1 MYFRI
6 GTEPDKNP
14 FAALARAL
22 EPLTGER
29 GLADKLEDRESI
41 SRAKGKA
48 AAMTATPFGTPT
60 KTVQTNG
67 LERQASSTL

>member
-1 MYFRI
+1 LW
-6 GTEPDKNP
+6 
-14 FAALARAL
+14 LAGHL
-22 EPLTGER
+22 ERVAKMLV
-29 GLADKLEDRESI
+29 LESI